1 MNHSFATRK
10 STVPLPE
17 REGLLALIE
26 EIRVRR
32 DEFAAQRHISKDI
45 IARFQELGVYRALV
59 AKQFGGEERSPAE
72 FCQLIEKISEAD
84 GSAGWVASFGV
95 SAIYLAALPEPT
107 LRKIYADGPDVVFA
121 GGLFPLQ
128 PARRTPD
135 GFVLKGRWKF
145 ASGCTGASL
154 LGIGITIE
162 GEQAGGL
169 PRIAV
174 MPANGVRIDENWDV
188 IGLEGTGSH
197 DLLIENL
204 IVPEEWTLI
213 RGSKASVET
222 AVNRY
227 PVIAL
232 AAQVLTVVGLG
243 VARSALDEFIEHAGG
258 FRSITGAANLGDRP
272 YVQSQVAKADILLR
286 SARSLFYETTEKVW
300 REAQVGEVSL
310 ATTNLLR
317 LASTYSA
324 QSAAEVTHLVF
335 GLTGIAAIQTGH
347 RFNRTLLDCAAVAQH
362 YFMSE
367 ATWQN
372 GGAVMLGLPAAPG
385 FP

>member
-1 MNHSFATRK
+1 MNHSFATQK
-10 STVPLPE
+10 PIVPLPE
-17 REGLLALIE
+17 RESVPALIK
-26 EIRVRR
+26 EIRARR
-32 DEFAAQRHISKDI
+32 DEFAVQRHIPKEV
-45 IARFQELGVYRALV
+45 IARFQEVGVYRALL

-107 LRKIYADGPDVVFA
+107 LREIYADDPDVVFA

-128 PARRTPD
+128 PARRTTD
-135 GFVLKGRWKF
+135 GIVVNGRWKF
-145 ASGCTGASL
+145 ASGCMGASL
-154 LGIGITIE
+154 MGVGIMVE
-162 GEQAGGL
+162 GGQAGGL
-169 PRIAV
+169 PRVAV
-174 MPANGVRIDENWDV
+174 MPADRVHIDENWDV

-197 DLLIENL
+197 DLVIENVT
-204 IVPEEWTLI
+204 VPEEWTFI
-213 RGSKASVET
+213 RGGRTSVET

-227 PVIAL
+227 PTLAL

-243 VARSALDEFIEHAGG
+243 VARSALDEFIERAGG
-258 FRSITGAANLGDRP
+258 FRSITGAPNLADRA
-272 YVQSQVAKADILLR
+272 YVQSEVAKADVQLR
-286 SARSLFYETTEKVW
+286 SARSLFYETTETAW
-300 REAQVGEVSL
+300 REAQLGEVSR

-317 LASTYSA
+317 LASTYAA
-324 QSAAEVTHLVF
+324 QSAAEVSRRVF

-362 YFMSE
+362 AFMSE
-367 ATWQN
+367 ATWQS
-372 GGAVMLGLPAAPG
+372 GGAVMLGLPTAPG

>member
-10 STVPLPE
+10 STVPLLE
-17 REGLLALIE
+17 REGLPALIE
-26 EIRVRR
+26 EIRARR
-32 DEFAAQRHISKDI
+32 DEFEAQRHISKDV

-59 AKQFGGEERSPAE
+59 AKQFGGEERGPAE

-107 LRKIYADGPDVVFA
+107 LRKIYAESPDVVFA

-135 GFVLKGRWKF
+135 GFVLKGRWRF
-145 ASGCTGASL
+145 ASGCMCASL
-154 LGIGITIE
+154 MGVGITIE
-162 GEQAGGL
+162 GEQAGSL
-169 PRIAV
+169 PRVAV
-174 MPANGVRIDENWDV
+174 IPADRVSIDENWDV

-197 DLLIENL
+197 DLLIENVV
-204 IVPEEWTLI
+204 VPEEWTLI

-227 PVIAL
+227 PTLAL

-243 VARSALDEFIEHAGG
+243 VARSALDEFIERAGG
-258 FRSITGAANLGDRP
+258 FRSITGAPNLADRP
-272 YVQSQVAKADILLR
+272 YVQSEVAKADILLR
-286 SARSLFYETTEKVW
+286 SARSLFYETTETAW

-310 ATTNLLR
+310 ATANLLR
-317 LASTYSA
+317 LASTYAA
-324 QSAAEVTHLVF
+324 QSAAEVTRRVF
-335 GLTGIAAIQTGH
+335 NLTGIAAIQTGH

-362 YFMSE
+362 AFMSE

-372 GGAVMLGLPAAPG
+372 GGTVMLGLPAAPG